1 MLSTESP
8 VSMVTELQ
16 QLLAPEC
23 MPHAGSPSK
32 YSGSIVLPHLQP
44 DRPPS
49 DPLARGLNSEAG
61 EGRARL
67 RSWDGSPVLT
77 ETCGDFEDPGARQAL
92 AFLAGSGEGARPSH
106 PQRLGRGTSAAFQG
120 APGCASVKDIP
131 RKGGL
136 REVSAPLK
144 D

>member
-1 MLSTESP
+1 MHATCWVTIKMLWIYCPTTP
-8 VSMVTELQ
+8 P
-16 QLLAPEC
+16 A
-23 MPHAGSPSK
+23 
-32 YSGSIVLPHLQP
+32 
-44 DRPPS
+44 RPTS
-49 DPLARGLNSEAG
+49 LRSLARGLNSEAG

-67 RSWDGSPVLT
+67 QSWDGSPVLT
-77 ETCGDFEDPGARQAL
+77 ETCGDFEDPGAQQTL

-106 PQRLGRGTSAAFQG
+106 PQRLGRGTSAAFRG